1 MLFSRTFLGQG
12 RFQGRDV
19 RALGQGVYNPPTVPL
34 IRWTNP
40 LNTPLPSVTESGE
53 PVERLTTP
61 INIPS
66 WGNMGRPARPGPGR

>member
-1 MLFSRTFLGQG
+1 
-12 RFQGRDV
+12 
-19 RALGQGVYNPPTVPL
+19 
-34 IRWTNP
+34 
-40 LNTPLPSVTESGE
+40 VTESGE